1 MWCWIINTFWYL
13 LRMNEL
19 DKVLD
24 RANKFLENHIF
35 EVHYLRDAE
44 GELTMPT
51 NVKVQLTGFKNYI
64 SIGNNTTFT
73 EYTLFILP
81 TNEYSDLFLG
91 VLRSHHGSEVKIN
104 TSEMNAY
111 HELRWVMDKKLD
123 NLLKYFS
130 LPQSICTK
138 IVNEVEPMK
147 LNESLI
153 KEARFDNAV
162 RTVVKDVIALFKHQ
176 REGDFGLPED
186 LKPDELTYKF
196 PDMETEFSIFLDLQ
210 LDKNV
215 EGVDVDADYYRDED
229 LIYLTII
236 SNPSHGYTNLQE
248 LTSELNEVLRHEFEH
263 IKQMEQGYKFP
274 KKEPTDP
281 YKYYTQPHE
290 LEAQRAGFRR
300 RAKGERVDFET
311 LVRNWFAKNPHK
323 HNLSPEKQEKVIQKI
338 IQK

>member
-1 MWCWIINTFWYL
+1 MS
-13 LRMNEL
+13 EL
-19 DKVLD
+19 DEIRQGIVS
-24 RANKFLENHIF
+24 ANKFLKNHVF
-35 EVHYLRDAE
+35 EMYYLADSE
-44 GELTMPT
+44 GNLEIPT
-51 NVKVQLTGFKNYI
+51 NVKVKLTGMKHYLNMGESKPFVQ
-64 SIGNNTTFT
+64 FT
-73 EYTLFILP
+73 AYILP
-81 TNEYSDLFLG
+81 TNKDSDKFNSILSAQLG
-91 VLRSHHGSEVKIN
+91 RETEIKTFDN
-104 TSEMNAY
+104 NAY
-111 HELRWVMDKKLD
+111 LNFEWVMSKKLSEF
-123 NLLKYFS
+123 LKYFS
-130 LPQSICTK
+130 LPNAMLTK
-138 IVNEVEPMK
+138 VVNEVEPMK

-162 RTVVKDVIALFKHQ
+162 RTVVQDVIAFFKHQ

-186 LKPDELTYKF
+186 LRDDELTYKF

-210 LDKNV
+210 LDDTV
-215 EGVDVDADYYRDED
+215 QGVDVDADYYRDDD

-236 SNPSHGYTNLQE
+236 SNPKDGYTNLKE
-248 LTSELNEVLRHEFEH
+248 LTSELNEILRHEFEH
-263 IKQMEQGYKFP
+263 IKQFEQGYKFP

-323 HNLSPEKQEKVIQKI
+323 HNLNPDQQEKVIQKI